1 MSRELE
7 AVSVLPGR
15 IRWRVPLIRH
25 TPALAEELAVEL
37 RVLTGVTEV
46 TTNARS
52 GGVLV
57 QFHEHRSIESVVA
70 EVTARVELMALRTPR
85 FTERSESPGEP
96 TDVAGGAWGDGR
108 WLRNAVLAT
117 AGVAAVSAV
126 SSTLGSIVLWAGAA
140 AAIAGGVR
148 RASRELREESAGEVS
163 RDPVVVLWRRYGK
176 AMVAPTVAAWLM
188 RLFDLALPF
197 CIGAAVDI
205 LATGPSAWIAGLG
218 ITTAGGQIVF
228 VAILLMIGAALSSGF
243 EYVQWRLWRRLGQR
257 IRMDMRLEVYNHV
270 QTLDL
275 AYIEGKSSGELLNLL
290 LDDVDRVS
298 RFFDY
303 RAMEAVSALTVLL
316 IPLLALIFLTPL
328 TALLLFLPIPLTIIS
343 SRWFQERLGPAY
355 DDVRVAS
362 DRLALELSTSL
373 NGFVTIRSFTA
384 EKRVSAQI
392 AGTSHVY
399 RLRNDSANELA
410 SAFNPVMRM
419 WVALGFDLVL
429 LTFGLFAS
437 KTPFSIGA
445 FSGLVYA
452 SFRTWY
458 PLTRLGDLVDE
469 LTHARAALTRI
480 QALLDTQATIAGGS
494 ESLTAS
500 DRGAEVVFDS
510 VSFEYAG
517 AAGTISDVSF
527 RVGAGETL
535 AIAGPTGA
543 GKTTIAKLLL
553 RFYDPAAGTISI
565 DGHDIRDLTLESLR
579 GAISLVT
586 QDAYLFD
593 GTVREN
599 IAMGEEGATI
609 DDIMA
614 AARVALAHDFIIG
627 MPDGYDTL
635 VGERGIRLSGGE
647 RQRVAIARAVLKN
660 APILIL
666 DEATSA
672 IDSRTEAAL
681 LDALAEATPGR
692 TKIVIAHRL
701 STVRNAGEIVVLKD
715 GVVWER
721 GDHES
726 LLARNGV
733 YAAFWHLQIGAG
745 VNNGHS

>member
-7 AVSVLPGR
+7 AVSILPGR

-37 RVLTGVTEV
+37 RVLAGVTEV
-46 TTNARS
+46 TTNTTT

-57 QFHEHRSIESVVA
+57 QFHELRSIESVVA
-70 EVTARVELMALRTPR
+70 EVTVRVELMALRPPT
-85 FTERSESPGEP
+85 FTERAEIPREP
-96 TDVAGGAWGDGR
+96 PRDGDGR

-117 AGVAAVSAV
+117 AGFAAASAV

-140 AAIAGGVR
+140 AAIVGGVKR
-148 RASRELREESAGEVS
+148 GLRELREESAGEVS

-176 AMVAPTVAAWLM
+176 SMVPPTVATLFV

-197 CIGAAVDI
+197 CIGLAVDI
-205 LATGPSAWIAGLG
+205 LATGPSAWIAALG
-218 ITTAGGQIVF
+218 ITTVGGQIVF
-228 VAILLMIGAALSSGF
+228 AAILLAIGAALSSAS

-298 RFFDY
+298 RFFDHQ
-303 RAMEAVSALTVLL
+303 AMEAASALTVLI
-316 IPLLALIFLTPL
+316 IPLVALIFLPPWI
-328 TALLLFLPIPLTIIS
+328 ALLLFLPIPLTIIS
-343 SRWFQERLGPAY
+343 SRWFQKRLRPAY
-355 DDVRVAS
+355 DDVRTAS

-373 NGFVTIRSFTA
+373 NGLVTIRSFTA
-384 EKRVSAQI
+384 EERVAAQI
-392 AGTSHVY
+392 AEASDVY
-399 RLRNDSANELA
+399 RLRNDSASRLGA
-410 SAFNPVMRM
+410 AFNPVMRM

-429 LTFGLFAS
+429 LTSGLFAL
-437 KTPFSIGA
+437 KTSLSVGL
-445 FSGLVYA
+445 FSGLVYG

-469 LTHARAALTRI
+469 FSHARAALTRI
-480 QALLDTQATIAGGS
+480 QALLDAQPTIVGGS
-494 ESLTAS
+494 EALTAS
-500 DRGAEVVFDS
+500 GRGAEIVFDC
-510 VSFEYAG
+510 VSFGYAG
-517 AAGTISDVSF
+517 TAGTISDVSF

-535 AIAGPTGA
+535 AIVGPTGA

-553 RFYDPAAGTISI
+553 RFYDAGTGRISI
-565 DGHDIRDLTLESLR
+565 DGLDIRDLTLESLR

-593 GTVREN
+593 GTIREN
-599 IAMGEEGATI
+599 IVLGQQDATI

-614 AARVALAHDFIIG
+614 AARVALAHDFIVA

-647 RQRVAIARAVLKN
+647 RQRVAIARAVLKD
-660 APILIL
+660 APILVL

-681 LDALAEATPGR
+681 LDALAAATPGR
-692 TKIVIAHRL
+692 TKLVIAHRL
-701 STVRNAGEIVVLKD
+701 STVRHAGEIVVLKD

-726 LLARNGV
+726 LLAKNGV

>member
-7 AVSVLPGR
+7 AVSILPGR

-37 RVLTGVTEV
+37 RVLAGVTEV
-46 TTNARS
+46 TTNAKS

-70 EVTARVELMALRTPR
+70 EVTARVELMALRPPHITDWN
-85 FTERSESPGEP
+85 ESPHEP
-96 TDVAGGAWGDGR
+96 APDVDLR
-108 WLRNAVLAT
+108 WLRNAVLAS
-117 AGVAAVSAV
+117 AGFAVVSAV

-140 AAIAGGVR
+140 AAIVGGVR
-148 RASRELREESAGEVS
+148 RASRELREESTGEITHEPL
-163 RDPVVVLWRRYGK
+163 RLMWRRYGK
-176 AMVAPTVAAWLM
+176 AMVFPAMASFFW
-188 RLFDLALPF
+188 RIFDLSPPF
-197 CIGAAVDI
+197 LVGVAVDI
-205 LATGPSAWIAGLG
+205 LATGASTWIAALG
-218 ITTAGGQIVF
+218 ITSVAGQLFLV
-228 VAILLMIGAALSSGF
+228 AALAVVGASISSAL
-243 EYVQWRLWRRLGQR
+243 EYAQSRLWHRLAHQVRSDLRMEAYRR
-257 IRMDMRLEVYNHV
+257 V

-275 AYIEGKSSGELLNLL
+275 SYVEGKNSGELLNLL
-290 LDDVDRVS
+290 LDDVDKVG
-298 RFFDY
+298 RFFDV
-303 RAMEAVSALTVLL
+303 RAHETVQSSTL
-316 IPLLALIFLTPL
+316 IIVPLLALIYLPPWM
-328 TALLLFLPIPLTIIS
+328 ALLVFLPIPLTILS
-343 SRWFQERLGPAY
+343 SLWFQKRIGRKY
-355 DDVRVAS
+355 SDVRVAS
-362 DRLALELSTSL
+362 DRLALELTTSL
-373 NGFVTIRSFTA
+373 NGIVTIKSFTA
-384 EKRVSAQI
+384 EERVARQI
-392 AGTSHVY
+392 EETGDVY
-399 RLRNDSANELA
+399 RLRHEAANRVVA
-410 SAFNPVMRM
+410 AFNPVTRL
-419 WVALGFDLVL
+419 WVILGFDLVL
-429 LTFGLFAS
+429 LSVGLFAA
-437 KTPFSIGA
+437 KTAMSIGT
-445 FSGLVYA
+445 FSGLVYV
-452 SFRTWY
+452 SLRMWY
-458 PLTRLGDLVDE
+458 PLTRLGDVFNDF
-469 LTHARAALTRI
+469 THARAALARI
-480 QALLDTQATIAGGS
+480 RTLLDTQPSITGGS
-494 ESLTAS
+494 EVWTAAG
-500 DRGAEVVFDS
+500 RGAEVVFDS
-510 VSFEYAG
+510 ITFEYADTGG
-517 AAGTISDVSF
+517 AISDVTF
-527 RVGAGETL
+527 RAGAGDTL
-535 AIAGPTGA
+535 AIVGPTGS

-586 QDAYLFD
+586 QDAYLFH

-599 IAMGEEGATI
+599 IAMGEEGATTE
-609 DDIMA
+609 DIIA
-614 AARVALAHDFIIG
+614 AARVALAHDFITA
-627 MPDGYDTL
+627 MPDGYDTV

-681 LDALAEATPGR
+681 LDALAAATPGR